1 MVGFERIK
9 GFTLIELVVVV
20 ALISIML
27 FLAIPRF
34 QSDFF
39 TDSTKKV
46 SRWIIYKVPAL
57 KENAFRKQKKYVLHV
72 GIDSEKL
79 WITHDGM
86 SDEELQDAEM
96 DGYKLPDDIKL
107 QDVEFP
113 DEQVISAGR
122 ADIYFYEKG
131 YSDKAII
138 HMVHDDDNRL
148 SFLIEPFLPQV
159 HLYNKYVGLEDS

>member
-1 MVGFERIK
+1 MVGFQRIR

-20 ALISIML
+20 ALISIVL

-34 QSDFF
+34 RGDFL

-46 SRWIIYKVPAL
+46 SRWILINIPAL
-57 KENAFRKQKKYVLHV
+57 KENAFREQKRYVLHV
-72 GIDSEKL
+72 GIDSQKM

-86 SDEELQDAEM
+86 SDQEVQDAEF
-96 DGYKLPDDIKL
+96 DAYKLPDDIKF

-113 DEQVISAGR
+113 DEQIISAGR

-138 HMVHDDDNRL
+138 HMVHDEDQRW
-148 SFLIEPFLPQV
+148 SFLIEPFLPRV
-159 HLYNKYVGLEDS
+159 YLYEKYVGFENS

>member
-1 MVGFERIK
+1 MLGFKRTK

-34 QSDFF
+34 QSDFLA
-39 TDSTKKV
+39 DSTKKV
-46 SRWIIYKVPAL
+46 SRWILYKIPAL
-57 KENAFRKQKKYVLHV
+57 KENAFREQKKYVLHV

-79 WITHDGM
+79 WITHEGM

-96 DGYKLPDDIKL
+96 DGYKLSGDIKL

-113 DEQVISAGR
+113 DEHIISAGR

-138 HMVHDDDNRL
+138 HMVHDDDHRL
-148 SFLIEPFLPQV
+148 SFLIEPFLPRV
-159 HLYNKYVGLEDS
+159 HLYNEYVGFEDS

>member
-34 QSDFF
+34 QSDFLA
-39 TDSTKKV
+39 DSTKKV
-46 SRWIIYKVPAL
+46 SRWILYKVPAL
-57 KENAFRKQKKYVLHV
+57 KEIAFRKQKKYVLHV

-79 WITHDGM
+79 WITHEGM

-113 DEQVISAGR
+113 DELVISAGR
-122 ADIYFYEKG
+122 ADICFYEKG

-138 HMVHDDDNRL
+138 HMVHDDDHRL

-159 HLYNKYVGLEDS
+159 YLYNKYVGLED

>member
-1 MVGFERIK
+1 MVGFQRIR

-20 ALISIML
+20 ALISIVL

-34 QSDFF
+34 QGDFL

-46 SRWIIYKVPAL
+46 SRWILINIPAL
-57 KENAFRKQKKYVLHV
+57 KENAFREQKRYVLHV
-72 GIDSEKL
+72 GIDSQKM

-86 SDEELQDAEM
+86 SDQEVQDAEF
-96 DGYKLPDDIKL
+96 DAYKLPDDIKF

-113 DEQVISAGR
+113 DEQIISAGR

-138 HMVHDDDNRL
+138 HMVHDEDQRW
-148 SFLIEPFLPQV
+148 SFLIEPFLPRV
-159 HLYNKYVGLEDS
+159 YLYEKYVGFENS

>member
-1 MVGFERIK
+1 MLGFERIK

-34 QSDFF
+34 QSDFL

-46 SRWIIYKVPAL
+46 SRWILYKVPAL
-57 KENAFRKQKKYVLHV
+57 KENAFREQKKYVLHV

-79 WITHDGM
+79 WITHEGM
-86 SDEELQDAEM
+86 SDEELQDAEI
-96 DGYKLPDDIKL
+96 GGFILPDDIKL

-113 DEQVISAGR
+113 DERIISSGR

-138 HMVHDDDNRL
+138 HMVHDGDHWL
-148 SFLIEPFLPQV
+148 SFLMEPFLPQV
-159 HLYNKYVGLEDS
+159 YLYSKYVGFED

>member
-9 GFTLIELVVVV
+9 GFTLIELVAVV

-46 SRWIIYKVPAL
+46 SRWIMYKVPAL

-79 WITHDGM
+79 WITHEGM

-138 HMVHDDDNRL
+138 HMVHDDDHRL

>member
-34 QSDFF
+34 QSDFL
-39 TDSTKKV
+39 TNSSKKV
-46 SRWIIYKVPAL
+46 SRWILYKVPSL
-57 KENAFRKQKKYVLHV
+57 KENAFRNQKRYVLHV
-72 GIDSEKL
+72 GIDSEKM

-96 DGYKLPDDIKL
+96 DAFKIPGDITV

-113 DEQVISAGR
+113 DEQIISGGR

-138 HMVHDDDNRL
+138 HMVNDDDRRL
-148 SFLIEPFLPQV
+148 SFLIEPFLPRV
-159 HLYNKYVGLEDS
+159 YVYNTYVRFEDS

>member
-9 GFTLIELVVVV
+9 GFTLIELVAVVD
-20 ALISIML
+20 LISIML

-46 SRWIIYKVPAL
+46 SRWIMYKVPAL

-79 WITHDGM
+79 WITHEGM

-138 HMVHDDDNRL
+138 HMVHDDDHRL

>member
-9 GFTLIELVVVV
+9 GFTLIELVVFV

-46 SRWIIYKVPAL
+46 SRWIMYKVPAL

-79 WITHDGM
+79 WITHEGM

-138 HMVHDDDNRL
+138 HMVHDDDHRL

>member
-1 MVGFERIK
+1 MVGSQRIK

-34 QSDFF
+34 QSDFLA
-39 TDSTKKV
+39 DSTKKV
-46 SRWIIYKVPAL
+46 SRWILYKVPAL

-72 GIDSEKL
+72 GIDSEKM
-79 WITHDGM
+79 WITHDNM
-86 SDEELQDAEM
+86 SDEELQDAEA
-96 DGYKLPDDIKL
+96 DAFTLPDDIKF

-113 DEQVISAGR
+113 DENIISAGR

-138 HMVHDDDNRL
+138 HMVHDDDHRL
-148 SFLIEPFLPQV
+148 SFLIEPFLPRV
-159 HLYNKYVGLEDS
+159 YLYNKYIGFEDS

>member
-46 SRWIIYKVPAL
+46 SRWIMYKVPAL

-79 WITHDGM
+79 WITHEGM

-138 HMVHDDDNRL
+138 HMVHDDAHRL

-159 HLYNKYVGLEDS
+159 HLYNKYIGLEDS

>member
-46 SRWIIYKVPAL
+46 SRWIMYKVPAL

-79 WITHDGM
+79 WITHESM

-138 HMVHDDDNRL
+138 HMVHDDDHRL

>member
-9 GFTLIELVVVV
+9 GFTLIELIVVI

-34 QSDFF
+34 QSDVF

-46 SRWIIYKVPAL
+46 SRWILYKVPAL
-57 KENAFRKQKKYVLHV
+57 KENAFREQKRYVLHV

-79 WITHDGM
+79 WITHEGM
-86 SDEELQDAEM
+86 SDEELQAAEM
-96 DGYKLPDDIKL
+96 DGFKLPDDIKFE
-107 QDVEFP
+107 DVEFP
-113 DEQVISAGR
+113 DEHIISAGR
-122 ADIYFYEKG
+122 ADVYFYEKG

-138 HMVHDDDNRL
+138 HMVYDDDQRL
-148 SFLIEPFLPQV
+148 SFLIEPFLPRV
-159 HLYNKYVGLEDS
+159 HLYNKYVGFEDS

>member
-1 MVGFERIK
+1 MLGSERIK
-9 GFTLIELVVVV
+9 GFTLIELIVVI

-34 QSDFF
+34 HSDIF

-46 SRWIIYKVPAL
+46 SRWILYKVPAL
-57 KENAFRKQKKYVLHV
+57 KESAFRGQKRYVLHV

-79 WITHDGM
+79 WITHEGM
-86 SDEELQDAEM
+86 SDEELQVAEM
-96 DGYKLPDDIKL
+96 DGFKLPGDIKFE
-107 QDVEFP
+107 DVEFP
-113 DEQVISAGR
+113 DEHIISAGR

-138 HMVHDDDNRL
+138 HMVHDDDRRL
-148 SFLIEPFLPQV
+148 SFLIEPFLPRV
-159 HLYNKYVGLEDS
+159 YLYNEYIGFEDS

>member
-1 MVGFERIK
+1 MLGFERIK

-46 SRWIIYKVPAL
+46 SRWIMYKVPAL

-79 WITHDGM
+79 WITHEGM

-138 HMVHDDDNRL
+138 HMVHDDDHRL

-159 HLYNKYVGLEDS
+159 HLYNKYVGLENS

>member
-39 TDSTKKV
+39 TDNTKKV
-46 SRWIIYKVPAL
+46 SRWIMYKVPAL

-79 WITHDGM
+79 WITHEGM

-138 HMVHDDDNRL
+138 HMVHDDDHRL

>member
-46 SRWIIYKVPAL
+46 SRWIMYKVPAL

-79 WITHDGM
+79 WITHEGM

-138 HMVHDDDNRL
+138 RMVHDDDHRL

>member
-34 QSDFF
+34 QSDFL
-39 TDSTKKV
+39 TNSSKKV
-46 SRWIIYKVPAL
+46 SRWILYKVPSL
-57 KENAFRKQKKYVLHV
+57 KENAFRNQKRYVLHV
-72 GIDSEKL
+72 GIDSEKM

-96 DGYKLPDDIKL
+96 DAFKIPGDITI

-113 DEQVISAGR
+113 DEQIISGGR
-122 ADIYFYEKG
+122 GDIYFYEKG

-138 HMVHDDDNRL
+138 HMVNDDDRRL
-148 SFLIEPFLPQV
+148 SFLIEPFLPRV
-159 HLYNKYVGLEDS
+159 YVYNTYVRFEDS

>member
-1 MVGFERIK
+1 
-9 GFTLIELVVVV
+9 
-20 ALISIML
+20 
-27 FLAIPRF
+27 
-34 QSDFF
+34 
-39 TDSTKKV
+39 
-46 SRWIIYKVPAL
+46 
-57 KENAFRKQKKYVLHV
+57 
-72 GIDSEKL
+72 
-79 WITHDGM
+79 
-86 SDEELQDAEM
+86 
-96 DGYKLPDDIKL
+96 L

-138 HMVHDDDNRL
+138 HMVHDDDHRL